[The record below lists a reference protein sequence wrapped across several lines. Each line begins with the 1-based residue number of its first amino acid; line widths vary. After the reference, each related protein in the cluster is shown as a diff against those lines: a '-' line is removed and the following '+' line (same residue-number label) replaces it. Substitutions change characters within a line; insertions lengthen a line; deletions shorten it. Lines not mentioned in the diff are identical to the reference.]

1 MIASFIQI
9 GIRGWKHYFSTRTV
23 PKAITVFLF
32 ALIVF
37 GISAAVFWG
46 VRFGFSA
53 IQAQAYGHETLP
65 LFTYEVFF
73 LILSY
78 LIFASAIVSGLFILF
93 RGGTND
99 WIVASPKYTSIIVQ
113 AGFGIL
119 ASAAWTLLVIGI
131 PAVIALAQVYGG
143 GTLFIPSA
151 LIALLLLTATASGLA
166 MIVILSFAAVLYYF
180 RGPTWRALRMK
191 WLASIS
197 VLFLATLMY
206 GLWRMIVNLNIISLF
221 VSGPA
226 NASEASVN
234 GIVAAFHWF
243 PTNIIALM
251 MLALQ
256 NQSWALAWMYIG
268 YLALG
273 VAAIIFVIYLFSFIF
288 LRVWQCMQEGSFEA
302 RASVPTIHEPPR
314 AFPRFIKTD
323 LGALFEKEMIV
334 NFRSIRD
341 LLWVLFIL
349 SLWII
354 QTALNVFLRKNSAEY
369 GTSGTSIIVSIQA
382 LQAAT
387 TMFFTSTFALRF
399 ALPSFS
405 SDRRMAWIMGT
416 APISPRR
423 IFFSKLVFYSIAF
436 LILGVG
442 LGIVNAS
449 ILGIS
454 LLQEGTFLLLLAV
467 MIMSVTT
474 FGLSIGA
481 LFPDTESDDPERVST
496 SLPGLGFTFISLVYG
511 GLGTW
516 FYYLFLNTSLA
527 VGIYSFIAGS
537 IFLTILMM
545 VISST
550 RLRTFNPFS
559 EEVGTA

>member
-9 GIRGWKHYFSTRTV
+9 RFRGWKRYFSTRTV
-23 PKAITVFLF
+23 PKVITVFLF
-32 ALIVF
+32 VLIVL

-46 VRFGFSA
+46 VRLGFTM
-53 IQAQAYGHETLP
+53 IQSQAYGRETLS

-73 LILSY
+73 LVLSY
-78 LIFASAIVSGLFILF
+78 LIFASAIVSGLFVIF
-93 RGGTND
+93 RGGTNN

-119 ASAAWTLLVIGI
+119 ASSAWTLLVIGI
-131 PAVIALAQVYGG
+131 PAVIALARVYGG
-143 GTLFIPSA
+143 GAIFIPSA
-151 LIALLLLTATASGLA
+151 LVALLLLTVIASGLA
-166 MIVILSFAAVLYYF
+166 MIVILSFATVLYYF
-180 RGPTWRALRMK
+180 RGPPWRALRMK
-191 WLASIS
+191 WLAGIS
-197 VLFLATLMY
+197 GLFMASLTY
-206 GLWRMIVNLNIISLF
+206 GLWRTIVHLDVISLF

-226 NASEASVN
+226 NALQASIN
-234 GIVAAFHWF
+234 GIVAAFRWS

-256 NQSWALAWMYIG
+256 EQSWALAWIYIG
-268 YLALG
+268 CLALG
-273 VAAIIFVIYLFSFIF
+273 AVAIMLAIYLFSFNF
-288 LRVWQCMQEGSFEA
+288 LGVWQGMQEGSFEA
-302 RASVPTIHEPPR
+302 RTSVPAMHEPPR
-314 AFPRFIKTD
+314 AFPRFIKTP

-341 LLWVLFIL
+341 SLWVLFIL
-349 SLWII
+349 SLWIL
-354 QTALNVFLRKNSAEY
+354 QTALNIFLRKNSAEY
-369 GTSGTSIIVSIQA
+369 GTSGASIVVSIQS

-416 APISPRR
+416 APIAPRQ
-423 IFFSKLVFYSIAF
+423 IFFSKLVFYTIIF

-454 LLQEGTFLLLLAV
+454 LLQEGTFLLLLTA
-467 MIMSVTT
+467 MIACVTT

-496 SLPGLGFTFISLVYG
+496 SLPGLGFTFISLAYG

-516 FYYLFLNTSLA
+516 FYYLFLKTSQA
-527 VGIYSFIAGS
+527 VGVYSFIACS
-537 IFLTILMM
+537 IFLIVLMV
-545 VISST
+545 VISAT

-559 EEVGTA
+559 EDAGAA